1 MALSLHTKLCDMLGI
16 EYPVMAFTHIR
27 DVAAAVCNGGG
38 SAVLGAI
45 GFTPEEIAV
54 EAKWL
59 KEHTDKPF
67 GIDLVFPKASPEIAT
82 REQLLSLVPK
92 EYRDFVDRI
101 KEELGLPKET
111 SR

>member
-27 DVAAAVCNGGG
+27 DVVAAVCNGGG
-38 SAVLGAI
+38 SAVLGCIAH
-45 GFTPEEIAV
+45 TPEEITV
-54 EAKWL
+54 EVKWL

-67 GIDLVFPKASPEIAT
+67 GIDLVFPKGSPEMAS

-92 EYRDFVDRI
+92 EYRDFVGSLLI
-101 KEELGLPKET
+101 
-111 SR
+111 S